1 MIMTV
6 NFFEPQ
12 QTKWQ
17 LDSIYPLKVVP
28 FNANGTGRKRHGLNK
43 HLLKLHIDVTLLSK
57 NSINLTR
64 GPLFQITSFIGL
76 TTFRAQEVELPYRL
90 DMTFLAPM

>member
-1 MIMTV
+1 MATRLH
-6 NFFEPQ
+6 
-12 QTKWQ
+12 T
-17 LDSIYPLKVVP
+17 LLKDVS
-28 FNANGTGRKRHGLNK
+28 FNANVTGRQRYELNK
-43 HLLKLHIDVTLLSK
+43 NLLELHIDVTLLSI

-90 DMTFLAPM
+90 DMTFLTPM